1 MNRAALEHILRAA
14 AAVANEHE
22 IVVIGSQ
29 VAAVLGQF
37 PNAPESLLVSIEAD
51 VFPRHAPGKSDLI
64 DGAIGELS
72 MFHQT
77 FGYYAHGVDDT
88 TATLPAGWE
97 ARLVPIR
104 NENTAGATGW
114 CLEVHDLAISKLVAG
129 RDKDMHFL
137 RVLLREQM
145 ATAAGM
151 RDRLRTLPMPPDRM
165 ELLEQRLLRLEPAS
179 LGDGPSQ
186 DALRPA
192 RRPVRAAFA
201 SS

>member
-29 VAAVLGQF
+29 AVLGQF
-37 PNAPESLLVSIEAD
+37 PNAPEALLVSIEAD
-51 VFPRHAPGKSDLI
+51 VFPRHAPDKSALI

-88 TATLPAGWE
+88 TATLPAGWVE
-97 ARLVPIR
+97 RLVPIC

-114 CLEVHDLAISKLVAG
+114 CLDVHDLAVSKLVAG
-129 RDKDMHFL
+129 RDKDMDFL
-137 RVLLREQM
+137 RVLLLEHM
-145 ATAAGM
+145 ATTGLM
-151 RDRLRTLPMPPDRM
+151 RDRLVTLSATP
-165 ELLEQRLLRLEPAS
+165 ELLELLQQRLLSLVSAS
-179 LGDGPSQ
+179 RNDNPL
-186 DALRPA
+186 
-192 RRPVRAAFA
+192 
-201 SS
+201 

>member
-29 VAAVLGQF
+29 AVLGQF
-37 PNAPESLLVSIEAD
+37 PNAPEALLVSIEAD
-51 VFPRHAPGKSDLI
+51 VFPRHAPDKSALI

-88 TATLPAGWE
+88 TATLPAGWVE
-97 ARLVPIR
+97 RLVPIC

-114 CLEVHDLAISKLVAG
+114 CLDVHDLAVSKLVAG
-129 RDKDMHFL
+129 RDKDMDFL
-137 RVLLREQM
+137 RVLLLEHM
-145 ATAAGM
+145 ATTGLM
-151 RDRLRTLPMPPDRM
+151 RDRLVTLSATPERL
-165 ELLEQRLLRLEPAS
+165 ELLQQRLLSLELAS
-179 LGDGPSQ
+179 RNDKPS
-186 DALRPA
+186 
-192 RRPVRAAFA
+192 
-201 SS
+201 